1 MPANIDTILA
11 NARAHTEEVIKP
23 EVDSWNESGVW
34 PRAASDKA
42 AALGL
47 TGLYAP
53 EEFGGQGLP
62 LGEGIRVYEEL
73 GKGDGAAAAGR
84 LRSGQQRVGSDV
96 CCDGAPAGP
105 GRPRHG
111 CGTTAVMCRS

>member
-73 GKGDGAAAAGR
+73 GKGDGAAAEASIPVLFHFSVGM
-84 LRSGQQRVGSDV
+84 RSAYV
-96 CCDGAPAGP
+96 DG
-105 GRPRHG
+105 
-111 CGTTAVMCRS
+111 